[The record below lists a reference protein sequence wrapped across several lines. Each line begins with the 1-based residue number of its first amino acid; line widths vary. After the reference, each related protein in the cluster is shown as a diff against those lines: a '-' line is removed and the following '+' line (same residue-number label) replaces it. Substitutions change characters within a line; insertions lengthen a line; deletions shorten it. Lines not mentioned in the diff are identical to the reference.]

1 MLLFLKNILPRLK
14 KYGDSLDKIET
25 LVDKSWRVVNE
36 NNEIIIYRFKRNG
49 ILRKSIN
56 GNFYDLTWELEG
68 DNAIAIKDPDRKIG
82 EIFKQGFLLDGV
94 LVVQKENSLGT
105 PIFFFNED
113 ILNEDTFQQYLKDYI
128 IKKESLSKIYTDNK
142 IFYSDSINVGGKIFN
157 EDLEPIDESLTI
169 TTGEKQINIFR
180 GEITSINFSK
190 IFHSNRG
197 NIIITS
203 NSYSI
208 MMGGIK
214 IGDEAKFEGQ
224 FGNIDGE
231 FIINLEKILI
241 IKIESGRIIDVK
253 QKKDEYSYILFVV
266 ILIVISIGGLYFY
279 NNKKN
284 SIDEK
289 INPPLIDSTNSN
301 IDTLSNVNNQPGNFD
316 IIKQDQLKSI
326 LISYFEMINKREW
339 SKVESLFQ
347 SEVKYLGVNQSV
359 LDIRS
364 RLIDYWDAMSGLQ
377 NMILYDRNNF
387 RLSTSFDGYTVEAD
401 VIDLAEKGIYKIP
414 YLYFSTM
421 TFEISNS
428 NLISSIKSDIKGSKP
443 YFQRMFDLDE
453 NITDEDYKSRN
464 NPNDWDSI
472 FKKLKSFSTDS
483 PNKYIQY
490 QEAILNIYG
499 PNCLVENAS
508 TSSRVKL
515 EDFIRSIYYSGTSV
529 SYVSKVTTSMDSKI
543 ISVY

>member
-464 NPNDWDSI
+464 NPNDWDSL